1 MKTIKFVCL
10 SLVILNLQCS
20 VFAVEQEK
28 KAERKKECVASWLKD
43 NGVVLGVAAT
53 TGVLSG
59 VISTVLSNKITSK
72 EDKVL
77 KEFKELKKQI
87 KGMKF
92 EDLEN
97 KIKELGEQIKAKKI
111 NLEDI
116 EGLLDVFEDY
126 NNNNKAIT
134 ADLGNDVDNLYYRV
148 FALENAM
155 RPEEFV
161 DGFESSTE

>member
-97 KIKELGEQIKAKKI
+97 KIKELGEQISKKRFFGYVSI
-111 NLEDI
+111 GNITIAEK
-116 EGLLDVFEDY
+116 E
-126 NNNNKAIT
+126 KAIIDSLLFPKY
-134 ADLGNDVDNLYYRV
+134 AGGIKEVR